1 MVHFKGMMLCYN
13 INAVLGLEIT
23 CKYHFQT
30 VELQKCANL
39 QKNAKKSC
47 DGFFYDISYSERGK
61 MPRVGLFGF
70 FVPYMSLV
78 LENTLKTP
86 CLYLITSLIWAS
98 LHQLEKN
105 HATKMVIFSHFLAYS
120 AKYSKLRIR

>member
-1 MVHFKGMMLCYN
+1 MVHFEGMMLCYN
-13 INAVLGLEIT
+13 INAVLGFELT

-30 VELQKCANL
+30 VELQKCAIL

-47 DGFFYDISYSERGK
+47 DGFFSDISYSERGK

-78 LENTLKTP
+78 LENTLHTP
-86 CLYLITSLIWAS
+86 CLYLITLLNWSLI
-98 LHQLEKN
+98 HHFEKK
-105 HATKMVIFSHFLAYS
+105 HAPKMMIFGHFLAYN
-120 AKYSKLRIR
+120 AEYSELSIR